1 MSDRNVSTDALRTA
15 ARALTEYMNAVNDD
29 LEKMH
34 DAVIDCSDN
43 MAHDVYSPKAI
54 IKVEECIVSL
64 SKVLIQAEELR
75 GKILSKIRRI
85 EESGESF

>member
-43 MAHDVYSPKAI
+43 MAHDVYSQKAI
-54 IKVEECIVSL
+54 IKVEECNCI
-64 SKVLIQAEELR
+64 LIKGTYSGR
-75 GKILSKIRRI
+75 GI
-85 EESGESF
+85 ERKDSFKDTKN

>member
-15 ARALTEYMNAVNDD
+15 ARALTE
-29 LEKMH
+29 KMH

-43 MAHDVYSPKAI
+43 MAHDVYSQKAI

>member
-34 DAVIDCSDN
+34 DAVMKQC
-43 MAHDVYSPKAI
+43 
-54 IKVEECIVSL
+54 
-64 SKVLIQAEELR
+64 R
-75 GKILSKIRRI
+75 
-85 EESGESF
+85 

>member
-1 MSDRNVSTDALRTA
+1 MSDWNVSTDALRTA

-43 MAHDVYSPKAI
+43 MAHDVYSQKAI
-54 IKVEECIVSL
+54 I
-64 SKVLIQAEELR
+64 
-75 GKILSKIRRI
+75 
-85 EESGESF
+85 

>member
-1 MSDRNVSTDALRTA
+1 MQS
-15 ARALTEYMNAVNDD
+15 MMIW
-29 LEKMH
+29 KMH

-43 MAHDVYSPKAI
+43 MAHDVYSQKAI